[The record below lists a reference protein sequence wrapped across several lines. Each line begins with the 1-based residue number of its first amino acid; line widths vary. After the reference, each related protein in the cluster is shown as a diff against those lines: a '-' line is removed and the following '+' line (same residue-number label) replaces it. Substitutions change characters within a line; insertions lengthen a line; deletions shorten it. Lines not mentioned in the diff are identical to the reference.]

1 MFIKVT
7 DAATGKP
14 VLLNVNCVS
23 KFEHLD
29 EPGAA
34 SCACL
39 ATGERAR
46 IVEPLREIE
55 RLLYI
60 TGATDD
66 RLPPVDIDD
75 LCNQL
80 NEAMAKKEAADA
92 EAKHQHNERLKASG
106 WRK

>member
-34 SCACL
+34 CFACL
-39 ATGERAR
+39 TTEDQPLEEEHAT
-46 IVEPLREIE
+46 
-55 RLLYI
+55 
-60 TGATDD
+60 
-66 RLPPVDIDD
+66 
-75 LCNQL
+75 
-80 NEAMAKKEAADA
+80 
-92 EAKHQHNERLKASG
+92 
-106 WRK
+106 